1 MAPAGARAESAK
13 KDRSPSDCRR
23 AFPPELHGRVLHVA
37 PPPSDALLSPFADE
51 SFSRPRP
58 IRPPHPPAR
67 NRNTSVHQYLHHAR
81 ALPHLRIPPRQKQ
94 ARPLPLLTAHQEVH
108 MSLRRSILSAA
119 TLAAPLYLGA
129 ATIAGA
135 QSSRQLFTWTGR
147 VDREVQIAMRGRD
160 VWTRSGDRNEQSY
173 NRARVES
180 ALPRSDG
187 YVRVQQVDGR
197 GDVAVIQQPNSRN
210 DYTTIVR
217 VRDRSGGADRYRISA
232 SWDASYSDD
241 RGAYGRGNGRGPRV
255 EPRDRS
261 SDRNDGGWD
270 NGNGNNDSNG
280 GWDRRNGNGGYG
292 NGGYGNN
299 RTVL

>member
-1 MAPAGARAESAK
+1 
-13 KDRSPSDCRR
+13 
-23 AFPPELHGRVLHVA
+23 
-37 PPPSDALLSPFADE
+37 
-51 SFSRPRP
+51 
-58 IRPPHPPAR
+58 
-67 NRNTSVHQYLHHAR
+67 
-81 ALPHLRIPPRQKQ
+81 
-94 ARPLPLLTAHQEVH
+94 

-119 TLAAPLYLGA
+119 TLAAPLFLGA

-217 VRDRSGGADRYRISA
+217 MRDRSGGADRYRISA

-299 RTVL
+299 RTVLHWSGVVDKEVEIRLQDRRVDYRTLGGSETRNVRSDVIGGLPRRDVQLIVDQRQGRGSVIVVQNPSAWNGYTAVLRVRDPQSGAAYYDFDLEAR